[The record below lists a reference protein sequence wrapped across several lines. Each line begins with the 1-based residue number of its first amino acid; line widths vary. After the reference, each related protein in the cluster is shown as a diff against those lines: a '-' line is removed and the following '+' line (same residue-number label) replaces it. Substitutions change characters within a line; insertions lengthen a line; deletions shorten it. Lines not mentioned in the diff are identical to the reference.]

1 MRVSNLAAAGI
12 VVTLALAGCGGSGGG
27 ASSTGPVAGTPSTPT
42 VPTTPTNPTPPVST
56 VQAVSLQAAVPAAY
70 AAGSTADIA
79 FKKLN
84 AFRAVQNLGPVNQN
98 ANADIAA
105 KNHQFYVFTNQS
117 GANGHVEVAGKPG
130 FTGASVMDRLV
141 AAGYPA
147 ISASEVIAFG
157 LEQGNPN
164 ATAVDN
170 LINTVYHRA
179 AMMTQGFTVVGIA
192 GDDDNNPL
200 YIDFGATKLQVNAGD
215 YVGVYPA
222 NGQTGVFLTHS
233 LEAPN
238 PFYQELEMTQA
249 NMCAK
254 TSSPI
259 SLTSEAS
266 TILSVTTF
274 TVTEAGQTTPL
285 DVRLITSST
294 SAQDTSYLTPN
305 AAFIVG
311 KAPFKPNTTYNVR
324 FVGKA
329 TGTATGATNGLAIDK
344 SWSFTTGNFKRG
356 CNT

>member
-1 MRVSNLAAAGI
+1 MRLLNFSIIGVAVA
-12 VVTLALAGCGGSGGG
+12 LALVGCGGGGG
-27 ASSTGPVAGTPSTPT
+27 GSSTGPVAGTPSTPT
-42 VPTTPTNPTPPVST
+42 VPTTPTTPAPT
-56 VQAVSLQAAVPAAY
+56 VQVASLQTATPSTY

-105 KNHQFYVFTNQS
+105 KNHQAYVYTNQS
-117 GANGHVEVAGKPG
+117 GANGHVEVVGNPG
-130 FTGASVMDRLV
+130 FTGVDVKSRLV

-147 ISASEVIAFG
+147 TSASEVIAFS
-157 LEQGNPN
+157 LQSGNPD

-192 GDDDNNPL
+192 GEDDNNPL
-200 YIDFGATKLQVNAGD
+200 YIDFGATKAQVNAGD

-238 PFYQELEMTQA
+238 PFYQELDMTQA
-249 NMCAK
+249 NMCTK
-254 TSSPI
+254 TSAPVSVA
-259 SLTSEAS
+259 SEAL
-266 TILSVTTF
+266 TMLSVTTF
-274 TVTEAGQTTPL
+274 TIIEVGQTTPL
-285 DVRLITSST
+285 DVRLITSAT

-305 AAFIVG
+305 VAFIVG
-311 KAPFKPNTTYNVR
+311 KAPFKANTTYNVR

-356 CNT
+356 CQ

>member
-1 MRVSNLAAAGI
+1 MRVSKLSAAGI
-12 VVTLALAGCGGSGGG
+12 AVTLALAGCGGGGG
-27 ASSTGPVAGTPSTPT
+27 SSSSPVANSPTTPT
-42 VPTTPTNPTPPVST
+42 VPIGPVST
-56 VQAVSLQAAVPAAY
+56 LQAASLQTAAPTTY
-70 AAGSTADIA
+70 TAGSTADVA

-105 KNHQFYVFTNQS
+105 KNHQFYVFMNQS
-117 GANGHVEVAGKPG
+117 GANGHVEVAGNPG
-130 FTGASVMDRLV
+130 FTGVDVKSRLV

-147 ISASEVIAFG
+147 TIASEVIAFG
-157 LEQGNPN
+157 LQSGNPD
-164 ATAVDN
+164 ATALDN

-192 GDDDNNPL
+192 GDDNDNPL
-200 YIDFGATKLQVNAGD
+200 YVDFGATKAQVNAGD

-233 LEAPN
+233 MEAPN

-249 NMCAK
+249 NMCTK

-266 TILSVTTF
+266 TTLSVTTF

-285 DVRLITSST
+285 DVRLITNST

-344 SWSFTTGNFKRG
+344 SWSFTTGSFKRG
-356 CNT
+356 CSP

>member
-1 MRVSNLAAAGI
+1 MNKTKLTISISLMI
-12 VVTLALAGCGGSGGG
+12 ALVGCGGGGG
-27 ASSTGPVAGTPSTPT
+27 DTSSTPVASTPTTPT
-42 VPTTPTNPTPPVST
+42 VPTTPVST
-56 VQAVSLQAAVPAAY
+56 VQAASLQTATPATY
-70 AAGSTADIA
+70 TAGSTADVA

-117 GANGHVEVAGKPG
+117 GANGHVEVQGNPG
-130 FTGASVMDRLV
+130 FTGVDVKSRLI

-147 ISASEVIAFG
+147 ISASEVIAFS
-157 LEQGNPN
+157 LQSGNPD

-192 GDDDNNPL
+192 GEDDNNPL
-200 YIDFGATKLQVNAGD
+200 YIDFGATKAQVNAGD

-238 PFYQELEMTQA
+238 PFYLEMDMTQA
-249 NMCAK
+249 NMCTK
-254 TSSPI
+254 TSSPV

-266 TILSVTTF
+266 TVLNVTTF

-285 DVRLITSST
+285 DVRVITSAT
-294 SAQDTSYLTPN
+294 SPQDTSYLGQN
-305 AAFIVG
+305 VAFVVS

-329 TGTATGATNGLAIDK
+329 TGTATGTTNGLGIDK
-344 SWSFTTGNFKRG
+344 SWSFTTGSFKRG
-356 CNT
+356 CNA

>member
-1 MRVSNLAAAGI
+1 MQKTKLSISIGLMAI
-12 VVTLALAGCGGSGGG
+12 ALVGCGGGGG
-27 ASSTGPVAGTPSTPT
+27 GSSTPVASTPPTQT
-42 VPTTPTNPTPPVST
+42 VPTTPVST
-56 VQAVSLQAAVPAAY
+56 VQAASLQAAVPATY
-70 AAGSTADIA
+70 TAGSTADIA

-84 AFRAVQNLGPVNQN
+84 AFRAVQNLGPVIQN

-130 FTGASVMDRLV
+130 FTGVDVQSRLI

-147 ISASEVIAFG
+147 TIAGEVIAFG
-157 LEQGNPN
+157 LQSGNLD

-179 AMMTQGFTVVGIA
+179 AMMTQGFTVVGTA

-200 YIDFGATKLQVNAGD
+200 YIDFGATKAQVNAGD

-222 NGQTGVFLTHS
+222 NGQSGVFLTHS

-238 PFYQELEMTQA
+238 PFYQELDMTQA
-249 NMCAK
+249 NMCTK

-266 TILSVTTF
+266 TTLSVTTF

-285 DVRLITSST
+285 DVRLITSATST
-294 SAQDTSYLTPN
+294 QDTSYLTQN
-305 AAFIVG
+305 VAFIVG
-311 KAPFKPNTTYNVR
+311 KAPFKANTTYNVR

-329 TGTATGATNGLAIDK
+329 TGTATGTTNGLTIDK
-344 SWSFTTGNFKRG
+344 SWSFTTGSFKRG
-356 CNT
+356 CP